1 MKNSLKSQTHDKS
14 NNNLISFTK
23 EGKIDSE
30 LLRKKSSDLKNSHK
44 YISYQLSIPE
54 KIQNILSSKPFLI
67 IDMLVTLWMF
77 YSNDF
82 KLLYT
87 NKNTDV
93 YFSII
98 TLIVMALLF
107 IEIVSLFIIDENE
120 YGCSLYFWIDIL
132 ALGSMVFDLHFVSEK
147 INLDRSSLS
156 PSNKNHSMSIVY
168 ISMGFRILTRALKFE
183 KLIFSKLNNGE
194 TRFEKLLNQ
203 RVATLVLVGIITSI
217 FSNPNFYIKEKLE
230 KDYEI
235 RYFEIAPQEKI
246 PMMFDVFLK
255 EQKLTPYPLVFA
267 EIGETI
273 KYGNDYNPEKFRK
286 NEIYEYDSLLK
297 SDITVTTKVHL
308 IFDNKYMIKLLSKL
322 NMIKT
327 TLSFLVLIFGMISF
341 NYSTKKL
348 AIEPIKKM
356 TQKIKNLSINPIAA
370 LQQNMDMD
378 SKNANTNNKNGPLE
392 TNLLEKTVTKI
403 CGLLALGFGEA
414 GAEIIST
421 VLKEGVEADMNP
433 MIPGKKILG
442 IYGFCD
448 IRNFTD
454 TTEVL
459 QEKVMIFVNEVAEIV
474 HEIAAEYMGSANK
487 NIGDAFLLVWKIN
500 NKYTKKVFDQK
511 TKTTELILSNIRE
524 VNQIMDMALIAFI
537 KIIIQIRKSKK
548 LFVYSTNKDLNAR
561 MPNYSVKLGFGL
573 HVGYSIEGAI
583 GSMFKIDASYLSP
596 HVDMAGGIQEKT
608 KDYGKEL
615 ILSDQFVSFLSPET
629 RKYVRQLDQ
638 FKDYK
643 IYTVDMDLSETFP
656 EECVVNS
663 EIKETSGDLDTKMRN
678 IKEKREKAKERYNDV
693 IQNKYNIWD
702 TFCNTEEFLS
712 VRKRYT
718 EPFFSESKLGFD
730 AYINGDWET
739 AKYHFESA
747 KFSLNSE
754 SKTETSLENLLKFM
768 QKTDFKAPEDWQGF
782 RPEGPGH

>member
-1 MKNSLKSQTHDKS
+1 M
-14 NNNLISFTK
+14 
-23 EGKIDSE
+23 
-30 LLRKKSSDLKNSHK
+30 
-44 YISYQLSIPE
+44 
-54 KIQNILSSKPFLI
+54 
-67 IDMLVTLWMF
+67 
-77 YSNDF
+77 
-82 KLLYT
+82 
-87 NKNTDV
+87 
-93 YFSII
+93 
-98 TLIVMALLF
+98 
-107 IEIVSLFIIDENE
+107 
-120 YGCSLYFWIDIL
+120 
-132 ALGSMVFDLHFVSEK
+132 
-147 INLDRSSLS
+147 
-156 PSNKNHSMSIVY
+156 
-168 ISMGFRILTRALKFE
+168 
-183 KLIFSKLNNGE
+183 
-194 TRFEKLLNQ
+194 
-203 RVATLVLVGIITSI
+203 
-217 FSNPNFYIKEKLE
+217 
-230 KDYEI
+230 
-235 RYFEIAPQEKI
+235 
-246 PMMFDVFLK
+246 
-255 EQKLTPYPLVFA
+255 
-267 EIGETI
+267 
-273 KYGNDYNPEKFRK
+273 
-286 NEIYEYDSLLK
+286 LK

-433 MIPGKKILG
+433 MIPGKKIMA

-548 LFVYSTNKDLNAR
+548 LFVYSINKDLNAR

-615 ILSDQFVSFLSPET
+615 ILSEQFVNFLSPET

-656 EECVVNS
+656 EECIINS
-663 EIKETSGDLDTKMRN
+663 EIKET
-678 IKEKREKAKERYNDV
+678 
-693 IQNKYNIWD
+693 
-702 TFCNTEEFLS
+702 
-712 VRKRYT
+712 
-718 EPFFSESKLGFD
+718 
-730 AYINGDWET
+730 
-739 AKYHFESA
+739 
-747 KFSLNSE
+747 
-754 SKTETSLENLLKFM
+754 
-768 QKTDFKAPEDWQGF
+768 
-782 RPEGPGH
+782 